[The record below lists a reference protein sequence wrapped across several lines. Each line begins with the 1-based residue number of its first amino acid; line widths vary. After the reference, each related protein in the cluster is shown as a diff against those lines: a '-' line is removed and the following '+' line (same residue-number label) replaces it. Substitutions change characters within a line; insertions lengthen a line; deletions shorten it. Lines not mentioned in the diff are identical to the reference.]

1 MDTHELKLDGNA
13 IAGELFDL
21 FGVEM
26 TVATGIC
33 AGCGAVEQ
41 VARLDVYVRA
51 PGIVARCPHCT
62 AVLMRIVRGR
72 ERVWLDLRG
81 VRSLELKVGPPEPP
95 AAPPPTPHPGGETR

>member
-1 MDTHELKLDGNA
+1 MTVEMHEAKLDGNA
-13 IAGELFDL
+13 IAGELFEL

-26 TVATGIC
+26 TIATGVC

-51 PGIVARCPHCT
+51 PGTVVRCPHCE

-72 ERVWLDLRG
+72 DRIWLDLSG
-81 VRSLELKVGPPEPP
+81 VRSLELRVSPPRP
-95 AAPPPTPHPGGETR
+95 

>member
-1 MDTHELKLDGNA
+1 MATPDPRLDGNA
-13 IAGELFDL
+13 LAGELLEL

-26 TVATGIC
+26 TIATGVC

-51 PGIVARCPHCT
+51 PGTVARCPHCE

-72 ERVWLDLRG
+72 DRVWLDLAG
-81 VRSLELKVGPPEPP
+81 LRSLEIGVGGSY
-95 AAPPPTPHPGGETR
+95 PPPTPHPGGEQQ

>member
-1 MDTHELKLDGNA
+1 MTMETRDLKLDGNA
-13 IAGELFDL
+13 IAGELVEL

-26 TVATGIC
+26 TVATGVC

-51 PGIVARCPHCT
+51 PGIVVRCPHCE

-72 ERVWLDLRG
+72 DRVWLDLRG
-81 VRSLELKVGPPEPP
+81 VRSLEVTLPGPERPSG
-95 AAPPPTPHPGGETR
+95 ATR